1 MRRYYLEKRHDEKFS
16 PRLILITFVTMEPI
30 LTSNSY
36 IQTANHFAK
45 LYWAD
50 MVRKYWF
57 FLLIF
62 PGLFAVSVINTFMK
76 SSVYMGFVSIGIG
89 VAIFLFGRWRFLSAL
104 KKNPAFQSSR
114 VFTLYANR
122 LEVEDDS
129 GSRGVFSFTDIASV
143 RALKSDYRIR
153 LKSRAVFWLPMSAF
167 KSEADMDEFEETL
180 RG

>member
-1 MRRYYLEKRHDEKFS
+1 
-16 PRLILITFVTMEPI
+16 MEPI
-30 LTSNSY
+30 ITSNSY
-36 IQTANHFAK
+36 FQTPIHFAK

-62 PGLFAVSVINTFMK
+62 PGAFLGSVINTFMK
-76 SSVYMGFVSIGIG
+76 DSIYMGFISIGIG
-89 VAIFLFGRWRFLSAL
+89 VAIFLFARWRFLAAL
-104 KKNPAFQSSR
+104 KKNPAFGSAR
-114 VFTLYANR
+114 VFTLYNDR
-122 LEVEDDS
+122 LIVEDES
-129 GSRGVFSFTDIASV
+129 GSRGVFNFTEIASV

-167 KSEADMDEFEETL
+167 QSESDMDVFEEVL